1 MVKGE
6 DFGNDCMGDGYCF
19 ARRRCFIECDEK
31 GECICGLKSAINK
44 YIRHEYCHHN
54 CILLKCQCGLYI
66 PEYELN
72 QNDGIC
78 NDCVDN
84 NN

>member
-6 DFGNDCMGDGYCF
+6 DFGNGCKGDGFCF
-19 ARRRCFIECDEK
+19 SRKQCIIECEEY
-31 GECICGLKSAINK
+31 GLCMCGLNSAINK
-44 YIRHEYCHHN
+44 YIRHTECPHN
-54 CILLKCQCGLYI
+54 CELLKCDCGLDV
-66 PEYELN
+66 PEYELI